1 MLYGS
6 SLEDSAPFEVTLNS
20 NWIPMDGQTR
30 VTIFN
35 NSYMTL
41 PSNPDGIMYNQF
53 YSEHIEGV
61 DRTEIIY
68 FSNNYV
74 ENILDNIYAVLDTY
88 LQPNTQL
95 FIENNYFVNVSGLFG
110 ALQMTDSGYATVIN
124 NTYINSTNFGFGI
137 IEFNNVDGA
146 KIDGFYIDNIIA
158 TGDDSQ
164 NLFYAMMT
172 ETSILMMNDIV
183 VTNSEINSQKMIYWD
198 TFVLNF
204 ILTNSNFKNLTVS
217 SGVSLINLDST
228 TILNLDNINFSN
240 IIGDS
245 TDSVDSY
252 AILLSRLSLAGTKN
266 STIKG
271 LSLTNSLI
279 GLFYFY
285 SISDSPPESRLLSI
299 DDITI
304 SNWDFYSFYNL
315 IAFGGI
321 ITSEDFQIMISDI
334 SYQNISFYFNGNLLY
349 YQSQMLNQIIINNLF
364 ARNISGGSISVEAFD
379 KNNLELSASIR
390 CVNITT
396 DSINAGYS
404 SFILMNEGGFLD
416 IINSSFQKIMS
427 YESGSVLSA
436 GYQKSITNIYNST
449 FQYNS
454 AINAGVFQV
463 KSESVVKIYNS
474 TITNNFALEGGVSI
488 ASTNGYFEIYNTT
501 IFNNYALSVSTIE
514 VFDVATSPIISGCNI
529 NNNVIMQSSTLFNEI
544 KTSWSK
550 LWFLQNSFKELIISM
565 ESTLSLIASRYSI
578 QLISGQLS
586 IQDNSIIENQSL
598 IIQSFSSIL
607 NIKSS
612 LFQNITFSDSSI
624 VVINSNW
631 TIQNSSANSIS
642 VSEQNSNSFLSV
654 SFGSTMV
661 ISNFTFESSTASLI
675 TSDTSTLTVNKLNIT
690 NVQWFY
696 YLVSLSQR

>member
-1 MLYGS
+1 
-6 SLEDSAPFEVTLNS
+6 
-20 NWIPMDGQTR
+20 MDGQTR
-30 VTIFN
+30 IAIFN

-61 DRTEIIY
+61 DRTEVIY

-146 KIDGFYIDNIIA
+146 KIDGFYIDNVIA

-183 VTNSEINSQKMIYWD
+183 VTNSKINNQKMIYWD

-204 ILTNSNFKNLTVS
+204 ILTNSNFKNLTIS

-240 IIGDS
+240 IMGDS

-252 AILLSRLSLAGTKN
+252 AILLSRLSLAGIEN
-266 STIKG
+266 STIKR

-321 ITSEDFQIMISDI
+321 ITSEDFQIMISEI
-334 SYQNISFYFNGNLLY
+334 SYQNISFYFSGNLLY
-349 YQSQMLNQIIINNLF
+349 YQSQMINQILINNLF

-404 SFILMNEGGFLD
+404 SFILINEGGFLD
-416 IINSSFQKIMS
+416 IINSNFQKIMS

-436 GYQKSITNIYNST
+436 GYQKSTTNIYNST

-474 TITNNFALEGGVSI
+474 TIKNNFALEGGVSI

-501 IFNNYALSVSTIE
+501 IFENYALSVSTIE
-514 VFDVATSPIISGCNI
+514 VFDVATSPIISGCYI

-598 IIQSFSSIL
+598 VIQSFSSIL
-607 NIKSS
+607 TIKSS

-675 TSDTSTLTVNKLNIT
+675 TSDTSTLTVDKLNIT